1 MIVLAEDIFL
11 RNVLFPLPVESND
24 THKDKED
31 GMGGL
36 PKDKETCGV
45 TGVALE
51 DDLAA
56 VLSHI
61 STLSI
66 GNKHETNFG
75 EGCLG
80 GGQGVEDREEG

>member
-1 MIVLAEDIFL
+1 M
-11 RNVLFPLPVESND
+11 
-24 THKDKED
+24 
-31 GMGGL
+31 
-36 PKDKETCGV
+36 

-61 STLSI
+61 STLSV